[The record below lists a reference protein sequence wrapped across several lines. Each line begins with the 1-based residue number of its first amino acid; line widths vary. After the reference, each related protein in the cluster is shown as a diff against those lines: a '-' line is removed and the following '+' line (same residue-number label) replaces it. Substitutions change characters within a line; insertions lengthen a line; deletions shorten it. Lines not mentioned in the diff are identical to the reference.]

1 MSRQGSAEFRSLED
15 VLAHQLEDLY
25 EAEVRIL
32 DGLPKMAEAASSR
45 PLKDLLQKDLEEAR
59 RQLQRLEGVF
69 TMMGLRHAG
78 VTCEAMK
85 GLIKDCEVAAGAKGD
100 ADARD
105 ALLIASVQRI
115 KHYEIA
121 GYGSARTF
129 AARLGLHDI
138 ARQLQF
144 TLQEEAAAD
153 RKLTEVAEA
162 EVNAAAVH

>member
-69 TMMGLRHAG
+69 TMMGLRHGG

-129 AARLGLHDI
+129 ASRLGLHDI